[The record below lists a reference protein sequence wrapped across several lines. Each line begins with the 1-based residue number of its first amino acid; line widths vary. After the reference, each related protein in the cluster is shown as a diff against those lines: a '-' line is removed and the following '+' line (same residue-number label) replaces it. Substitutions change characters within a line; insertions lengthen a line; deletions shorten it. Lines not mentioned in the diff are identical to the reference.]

1 VDIASNNA
9 KHSQLAKVNDTI
21 FLTISASEYIDLPN
35 VTLANRTADAALL
48 DNADVHYLYH
58 SSPRYNATI
67 TVVSDDIQGN
77 TSLTIV
83 FEDPA
88 GNKGVDVATVTQ
100 ETSDSGFVT
109 IGKRVV

>member
-9 KHSQLAKVNDTI
+9 KHSQLAKVDDTI
-21 FLTISASEYIDLPN
+21 FLTINASEYIDLPN
-35 VTLANRTADAALL
+35 VTLAKRVAHVASFRG
-48 DNADVHYLYH
+48 ADVHYLYH

-88 GNKGVDVATVTQ
+88 GNKAADVTQ
-100 ETSDSGFVT
+100 VKLETSNSGFVT